1 MMKKIF
7 YFITF
12 FFIILFI
19 IIKYNF
25 LNISEIIFQNLPIKS
40 KVIVRTLKKNDNNF
54 WSITNNLFNDYN
66 EKFIPETQQIN
77 LKVKRKKL
85 IFNESFEIDKPKI
98 EFIVKKK
105 DSQMTHFFSYFFD
118 DTDNQLVISDYI
130 GNIYF
135 FDKKKLFSNTDE
147 IILNK
152 KKTNLQL
159 DKVLDILIVDNYL
172 YVSHGNLKENSC
184 YNWNISRALISGEE
198 LEFDNIYSSKE
209 CSVQNFYQPYG
220 GRIQKFS
227 INDENGLLIT
237 IGQNNPIKVKD
248 NSIIGKILFI
258 GFDNKEPKIISSGHR
273 NTQGLWT
280 DGTTILSTEHGP
292 RGGDEI
298 NNIKINKNYGWPEAS
313 YGEPYGPKN
322 TEPKFAKDHFN
333 FGYQEPIFTFLKAIG
348 ISELIKLPNSFSN
361 FWQNNFL
368 VSSLWGHS
376 LFRIKL
382 DKKFEKLIFYEKI
395 YIGQRIRD
403 IMYLK
408 EENAILV
415 ALEEKGEIGIIT
427 KN

>member
-1 MMKKIF
+1 MKKFF
-7 YFITF
+7 YFIIF
-12 FFIILFI
+12 FLIILFI

-40 KVIVRTLKKNDNNF
+40 KVIVRTLKKSDNNF
-54 WSITNNLFNDYN
+54 WSITNNFFNDYN

-77 LKVKRKKL
+77 LKVKKKKL
-85 IFNESFEIDKPKI
+85 IFDESFEIDKPKI

-118 DTDNQLVISDYI
+118 DTDSQLVISDYI

-135 FDKKKLFSNTDE
+135 VDKKNLFSNTDE

-159 DKVLDILIVDNYL
+159 DKVLDILIADKYL
-172 YVSHGNLKENSC
+172 YVSHGNLKETNC
-184 YNWNISRALISGEE
+184 YNWNISRALISVEE
-198 LEFDNIYSSKE
+198 LEFENIYSSKE
-209 CSVQNFYQPYG
+209 CSVQNFYQPHG

-237 IGQNNPIKVKD
+237 IGQNNPIKIKD

-258 GFDNKEPKIISSGHR
+258 GFDNKEPRIISSGHR

-280 DGTTILSTEHGP
+280 DGTLILSTEHGP

-313 YGEPYGPKN
+313 YGEPYGPNN
-322 TEPKFAKDHFN
+322 TEPKFLKDHSD
-333 FGYQEPIFTFLKAIG
+333 FGYQEPVFTFLKAIG

-382 DKKFEKLIFYEKI
+382 DKRSEKLIFYEKI

-403 IMYLK
+403 IIYLK

>member
-1 MMKKIF
+1 MKKTF
-7 YFITF
+7 YFIISF
-12 FFIILFI
+12 LIILFI

-40 KVIVRTLKKNDNNF
+40 KVIVRTLKKSDNNF
-54 WSITNNLFNDYN
+54 WSITNNFFNDYN

-77 LKVKRKKL
+77 LKVKKKKL
-85 IFNESFEIDKPKI
+85 IFDESFEIDKPKI

-118 DTDNQLVISDYI
+118 DTDSQLVISDYI

-135 FDKKKLFSNTDE
+135 VDKKNLFSNDKK
-147 IILNK
+147 IILDK

-159 DKVLDILIVDNYL
+159 DKVLDILIVDKYL
-172 YVSHGNLKENSC
+172 YVSHGNLKETNC
-184 YNWNISRALISGEE
+184 YNWNISKALINEEE

-209 CSVQNFYQPYG
+209 CSVQNFYQPHG

-258 GFDNKEPKIISSGHR
+258 GFNNKEPKIISSGHR

-280 DGTTILSTEHGP
+280 DGIIILSTEHGP

-322 TEPKFAKDHFN
+322 IEPKFLKDHFN
-333 FGYQEPIFTFLKAIG
+333 FGYQEPVFTFLKAIG
-348 ISELIKLPNSFSN
+348 ISELIKLPDSFSN
-361 FWQNNFL
+361 FWQDNFL

-376 LFRIKL
+376 LFRIKF
-382 DKKFEKLIFYEKI
+382 DKKSEKLIFYEKI

-403 IMYLK
+403 ILFLK

>member
-1 MMKKIF
+1 MKKIF
-7 YFITF
+7 YYIIF
-12 FFIILFI
+12 FSIILFI

-25 LNISEIIFQNLPIKS
+25 LNTSEIIFSNLSIKS
-40 KVIVRTLKKNDNNF
+40 KVILRTLKKNDNNF
-54 WSITNNLFNDYN
+54 WSITNNFFNDYN

-77 LKVKRKKL
+77 IKLKKKKL
-85 IFNESFEIDKPKI
+85 IFDESFKIDKPKI
-98 EFIVKKK
+98 EFIVNKK
-105 DSQMTHFFSYFFD
+105 DSEMTHFFSYFFD
-118 DTDNQLVISDYI
+118 DTDSQLVISDYI

-135 FDKKKLFSNTDE
+135 VNKQKLFSNNDE

-159 DKVLDILIVDNYL
+159 DKVLDILILDNYL
-172 YVSHGNLKENSC
+172 YVSHGNLTESSC
-184 YNWNISRALISGEE
+184 YNWNISRALISVGE

-209 CSVQNFYQPYG
+209 CSVQNFYQPHG

-237 IGQNNPIKVKD
+237 IGQNNPAKVKD
-248 NSIIGKILFI
+248 DSIIGKILFI
-258 GFDNKEPKIISSGHR
+258 GFDNKESKIISSGHR

-280 DGTTILSTEHGP
+280 DGITILSTEHGP

-298 NNIKINKNYGWPEAS
+298 NNIKINKHYGWPEAS

-322 TEPKFAKDHFN
+322 TEPKFVKDHFN
-333 FGYQEPIFTFLKAIG
+333 FGYQEPVFTFLKAIG
-348 ISELIKLPNSFSN
+348 IYELIKLPDSFSN
-361 FWQNNFL
+361 FWQNNFI

-376 LFRIKL
+376 LFRLKL
-382 DKKFEKLIFYEKI
+382 DKNFEKLIFYEKI

-408 EENAILV
+408 EENVILL
-415 ALEEKGEIGIIT
+415 ALEETGEIGIIT

>member
-1 MMKKIF
+1 MKKIF
-7 YFITF
+7 YYIIF
-12 FFIILFI
+12 FSIILFI

-25 LNISEIIFQNLPIKS
+25 LNTSEIIFSNLSIKS
-40 KVIVRTLKKNDNNF
+40 KVILRTLKKNDNNF
-54 WSITNNLFNDYN
+54 WSITNNFFNDYN

-77 LKVKRKKL
+77 IKLKKKKL
-85 IFNESFEIDKPKI
+85 IFDESFKIDKPKI
-98 EFIVKKK
+98 EFIVNKK
-105 DSQMTHFFSYFFD
+105 DSEMTHFFSYFFD
-118 DTDNQLVISDYI
+118 DTDSQLVISDYI

-135 FDKKKLFSNTDE
+135 VNKQKLFSNNDE

-159 DKVLDILIVDNYL
+159 DKVLDILILDNYL
-172 YVSHGNLKENSC
+172 YVSHGNLTESSC
-184 YNWNISRALISGEE
+184 YNWNISRALISVGE

-209 CSVQNFYQPYG
+209 CSVQNFYQPHG

-237 IGQNNPIKVKD
+237 IGQNNPAKVKD
-248 NSIIGKILFI
+248 DSIIGKILFI
-258 GFDNKEPKIISSGHR
+258 GFDNKESKIISSGHR

-280 DGTTILSTEHGP
+280 DGITILSTEHGP

-298 NNIKINKNYGWPEAS
+298 NNIKINKHYGWPEAS

-322 TEPKFAKDHFN
+322 TEPKFVKDHFN
-333 FGYQEPIFTFLKAIG
+333 FGYQEPVFTFLKAIG
-348 ISELIKLPNSFSN
+348 ISELIKLPDSFSN
-361 FWQNNFL
+361 FWQNNFI

-376 LFRIKL
+376 LFRLKL
-382 DKKFEKLIFYEKI
+382 DKNFEKLIFYEKI

-408 EENAILV
+408 EENVILL

>member
-7 YFITF
+7 YFI
-12 FFIILFI
+12 IIFLIISLI
-19 IIKYNF
+19 IIRYNF

-40 KVIVRTLKKNDNNF
+40 KVIVRTLKKNNYNF

-77 LKVKRKKL
+77 LKLKKKKL
-85 IFNESFEIDKPKI
+85 IFDKSFETDKPKI

-118 DTDNQLVISDYI
+118 DTDDQLVISDYI

-135 FDKKKLFSNTDE
+135 VDKKNLFSNNKK

-152 KKTNLQL
+152 KKTDLQL
-159 DKVLDILIVDNYL
+159 DKVLDILIVDDYL
-172 YVSHGNLKENSC
+172 YVSHGNLAQDSC
-184 YNWNISRALISGEE
+184 YNWNISKALISEEE
-198 LEFDNIYSSKE
+198 LKFDNIYSSKE
-209 CSVQNFYQPYG
+209 CSVQNFYQPHG

-227 INDENGLLIT
+227 LNDKNGLLIT

-258 GFDNKEPKIISSGHR
+258 GFDNEEPKIISSGHR

-280 DGTTILSTEHGP
+280 NGKMILSTEHGP

-298 NNIKINKNYGWPEAS
+298 NNIKINKNYGWPVAS

-322 TEPKFAKDHFN
+322 TEPKFLKDHFD
-333 FGYQEPIFTFLKAIG
+333 FGYEEPVFNFLKAIG

-361 FWQNNFL
+361 FWQNNFI

-376 LFRIKL
+376 LFRVKL

-408 EENAILV
+408 EENAILL